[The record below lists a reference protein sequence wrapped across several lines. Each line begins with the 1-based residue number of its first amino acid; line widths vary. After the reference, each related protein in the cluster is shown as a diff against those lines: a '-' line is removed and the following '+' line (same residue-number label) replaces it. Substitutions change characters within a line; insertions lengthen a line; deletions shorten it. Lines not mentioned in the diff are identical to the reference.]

1 MLNIASSL
9 IVQLQVKGERR
20 NKMQKRLFST
30 ILILLLSLSILTMLA
45 VKVAEAAPY
54 VTLSDVEL
62 GTQFSQAYGPTGS
75 AVLITDKLGTGVEFN
90 FTNLSTSQA
99 IGVSDNYD
107 VSPLAGGDLD
117 VLSYYGNFS
126 RFTHYRLEFKN
137 QGTAAVD
144 VNLFMNTG
152 YTGPPFNDGTRD
164 TFWKCSSVTVGVG
177 ETKAVTLDFSAA
189 ICWNAG
195 DDPNPLWKYG
205 NGETHPVHRLDEVT
219 NIGFEVLGSDGGS
232 LLVNGYASG
241 TTRLYVDPSP
251 VQKEITDVNTF
262 FDVAVKVEEITDL
275 YGFDLKLSWDDTL
288 LSLDHVDYENT
299 PTSPLKF
306 IWGPT
311 KNTDY
316 GVQTAQAGSNFY
328 RLVAFSL
335 KNGFTGSHA
344 LLILGFKVLNP
355 QTNSKKTCQLH
366 FDASYDKLSDS
377 DAQSIVHTTTDGTY
391 EIWGG
396 APTLDLTHAAGNSR
410 TCRKINE
417 EFIVTV
423 GISDA
428 VNLAGSDFEIDFD
441 TSMINGVSYTID
453 WGTGSITID
462 ETGGKVT
469 GTLTGSGTGTF
480 TLATIRFKSDPSFQ
494 RFWRDP
500 STGQSSNLFPSATGI
515 YFQSITLHYTSLPDI
530 VYTKGGGGGGRIYVG
545 PDFAYTYA
553 PIRGDLNNDGKV
565 DISDLSWEASFFD
578 ATNPTMN
585 LVGTDTIDIF
595 DLVVIAGNFW
605 YEYTP
610 PAP

>member
-1 MLNIASSL
+1 
-9 IVQLQVKGERR
+9 
-20 NKMQKRLFST
+20 MQKRPFAAF
-30 ILILLLSLSILTMLA
+30 LILLLSLSILTMLA
-45 VKVAEAAPY
+45 VRVAEAAPY

-62 GTQFSQAYGPTGS
+62 GTQFSKAYGPSGS
-75 AVLITDKLGTGVEFN
+75 TVIITDKLGTGVEFN
-90 FTNLSTSQA
+90 FTNLDTSQA
-99 IGVSDNYD
+99 TGASDNYD

-117 VLSYYGNFS
+117 ALNYYGNFS
-126 RFTHYRLEFKN
+126 RYTHYRLEFKN
-137 QGTAAVD
+137 QGATAVD

-152 YTGPPFNDGTRD
+152 YTGPPFNDPTRD

-195 DDPNPLWKYG
+195 DDPNPSWKYG

-232 LLVNGYASG
+232 LLVDGYASG
-241 TTRLYVDPSP
+241 TTRLYVDPTP
-251 VQKEITDVNTF
+251 VQKQNTDVNTVF
-262 FDVAVKVEEITDL
+262 EVAVKVEEITDL

-316 GVQTAQAGSNFY
+316 GVQTAQAGSNYY

-366 FDASYDKLSDS
+366 FEASYDKLSDS
-377 DAQSIVHTTTDGTY
+377 NAQSIVHTTTDGTY

-396 APTLDLTHAAGNSR
+396 APTLDMTHANVHSR
-410 TCRKINE
+410 KCRKIDE
-417 EFIVTV
+417 EFTLTV
-423 GISDA
+423 SISDA
-428 VNLAGSDFEIDFD
+428 VNLAGLDFEISYD
-441 TSMINGVSYTID
+441 TSMINYSSSLLIWGSGTINH
-453 WGTGSITID
+453 D
-462 ETGGKVT
+462 ETGGTVT
-469 GTLTGSGTGTF
+469 GSVTGGGGGSGAFALLNIT
-480 TLATIRFKSDPSFQ
+480 FKSDSNFK
-494 RFWRDP
+494 RFWKDP
-500 STGQSSNLFPSATGI
+500 STGQSSNLFPSSTGI
-515 YFQSITLHYTSLPDI
+515 YFQSITLHYASLPDI
-530 VYTKGGGGGGRIYVG
+530 VYTRGGGGGGRIYVG

-578 ATNPTMN
+578 TTNSTMN